1 MAGLKE
7 FRDEI
12 DRIDNEI
19 LKLFGER
26 MDAVIK
32 VAKFKK
38 ENDLEVLN
46 RKREE
51 EVIENHLK
59 TIEKKEYKNEVEK
72 FLKSIMEISRQAQR
86 KFLLGDIDNTNSFII
101 EDTSIKITE
110 DTIVGFQGV
119 EGSYSEEALYN
130 YFGSKVKTKS
140 LARFED
146 VFKAVN
152 EKDIDFGV
160 IPIENSS
167 TGGVLEVYD
176 LLNKYEFSIVG
187 EMCVKINHSLIGTKD
202 SSLDTIEE
210 VYSHSQ
216 GLSQC
221 SEFLKNYPWQTVPYT
236 NTATSVELVSKS
248 GKNSIAAI
256 GSKRAA
262 SIYNLKVLKEDINTN
277 KTNTTRFLIIA
288 RKPHIDEKSN
298 KISIVFSIDHKIG
311 CLYNVLKYF
320 AENEVNMLKIES
332 RPFKERPWEYV
343 FYIDFEGNITNP
355 KVNIALESI
364 KDNTNYFRLL
374 GNYQKS
380 EDYCSI

>member
-1 MAGLKE
+1 MADLKE
-7 FRDEI
+7 IRDEI

-19 LKLFGER
+19 LKLFTNR

-32 VAKFKK
+32 VAEYKK

-72 FLKSIMEISRQAQR
+72 FLNSLMEISRQAQR
-86 KFLLGDIDNTNSFII
+86 KFLLGDIENTESFIAL
-101 EDTSIKITE
+101 DTPIKVTK
-110 DTIVGFQGV
+110 DTVVGFQGV
-119 EGSYSEEALYN
+119 EGSYSEEALYG
-130 YFGSKVKTKS
+130 YFGNGVKAKS

-146 VFKAVN
+146 VFEEVN
-152 EKDIDFGV
+152 EKNIDYGV

-187 EMCVKINHSLIGTKD
+187 EMCIKINHSLIGTQDATLETIKD
-202 SSLDTIEE
+202 

-221 SEFLKNYPWQTVPYT
+221 SEFLKDYNWRRVPYT
-236 NTATSVELVSKS
+236 NTATSVEFVSES
-248 GKNSIAAI
+248 GNNSIAAI

-262 SIYNLKVLKEDINTN
+262 SIYNLKVLKEAINTN
-277 KTNTTRFLIIA
+277 KTNTTRFFVIA
-288 RKPHIDEKSN
+288 RKPHIDEKCN

-332 RPFKERPWEYV
+332 RPIKERPWEYV

-374 GNYQKS
+374 GNYKKWD
-380 EDYCSI
+380 ELYNI